1 MSFGSPDKAIQRK
14 GPMALSNRGLKK
26 ASVKIGISKAF
37 STPNRFACVRILFP
51 LSKTLAPLFW
61 KERIALTSLAIEAPA
76 SDSSFFGFD

>member
-1 MSFGSPDKAIQRK
+1 
-14 GPMALSNRGLKK
+14 MALSNRGLKK

-37 STPNRFACVRILFP
+37 STPNLFACVRILFP